1 MPKKVPKEYRELVDA
16 AKEQRWRVEETES
29 GFRLLAPDGVHAVT
43 FHTTESSRRGIQNTV
58 SRMRRY
64 GFRWRG
70 R

>member
-1 MPKKVPKEYRELVDA
+1 MPKKVPREYREVVDA
-16 AKEQRWRVEETES
+16 AREQHWGVEETEK

-43 FHTTESSRRGIQNTV
+43 IHTTESSRRAIRNTI

-64 GFRWRG
+64 GFIWRG

>member
-1 MPKKVPKEYRELVDA
+1 MAKKVPKEYREVVDA
-16 AKEQRWRVEETES
+16 AKEQHWRLEETEN

-43 FHTTESSRRGIQNTV
+43 IHTTEGDQRGVRNTI